1 MTIASIKLESKV
13 VSRLISQTRIQDIGQ
28 LQEEIKNFCDRW
40 QIEELYLFGSVLRD
54 DFHANSDI
62 DVMVKFNSYAR
73 WGFEFVDIKQ
83 ELEKLFGRKVDL
95 LTKASIENSS
105 NWIRRKEILGTTRL
119 IYASR

>member
-1 MTIASIKLESKV
+1 MAIVSLKLESKV
-13 VSRLISQTRIQDIGQ
+13 ASRLISQTGIQDIEQ

-40 QIEELYLFGSVLRD
+40 HIEEFYLFGSVLRD

-62 DVMVKFNSYAR
+62 DVMIKFNSHAR

-83 ELEKLFGRKVDL
+83 ELEKLFGHKIDL
-95 LTKASIENSS
+95 LTKASIEESH
-105 NWIRRKEILGTTRL
+105 NWIRRKEILETTRL